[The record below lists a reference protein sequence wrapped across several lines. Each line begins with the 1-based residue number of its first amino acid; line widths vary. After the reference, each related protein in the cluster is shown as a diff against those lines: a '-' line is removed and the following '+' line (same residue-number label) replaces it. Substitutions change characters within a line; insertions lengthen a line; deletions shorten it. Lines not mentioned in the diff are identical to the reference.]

1 MQDNPE
7 KHHRHSIR
15 LKGYDY
21 SRPGYY
27 FITIVTHNRECLFGE
42 VVDGEM
48 KLNTFGKIVEYHWRI
63 IPRHFP
69 FTQLDEYQFM
79 PNHMHGIIII
89 TTHVGAMHS
98 GKINLSDDNSVPEN
112 ASPLQTNGNHHS
124 GNAPS
129 QRPIGT
135 KPGSL
140 SAIIQ
145 NFKSITTRKINRIRH
160 AQGTHLWQ
168 RNYWEHIIR
177 DENELNRIRHY
188 IINNLRK
195 WYDDRYFKE

>member
-1 MQDNPE
+1 
-7 KHHRHSIR
+7 
-15 LKGYDY
+15 
-21 SRPGYY
+21 
-27 FITIVTHNRECLFGE
+27 LFGD
-42 VVDGEM
+42 VIDGEM
-48 KLNTFGKIVEYHWRI
+48 QLNTFGKIIEYHWRR
-63 IPRHFP
+63 IPRYFP

-89 TTHVGAMHS
+89 TANVRAMHS
-98 GKINLSDDNSVPEN
+98 GKINLSDDNLVPEN
-112 ASPLQTNGNHHS
+112 ASPLQDENNHLK
-124 GNAPS
+124 NAPS
-129 QRPIGT
+129 QWPIGT

-145 NFKSITTRKINRIRH
+145 NFKSITTRKINNIRH

-188 IINNLRK
+188 IINNPRK
-195 WYDDRYFKE
+195 WHDDRYFKE